1 MVPETISIDDVYD
14 DIQDVYIYTNGGLTE
29 EQYES
34 FRSMFPNAVITYK
47 WIEDEC
53 FDYFCE
59 RIDAFPS
66 LEYIYILPIP
76 STNADD
82 QELIKTSN

>member
-34 FRSMFPNAVITYK
+34 FRSVFPNAVITYK
-47 WIEDEC
+47 
-53 FDYFCE
+53 
-59 RIDAFPS
+59 
-66 LEYIYILPIP
+66 
-76 STNADD
+76 
-82 QELIKTSN
+82 